1 MLDICY
7 SYGTSFKSSSR
18 GFVSSEILNV
28 LQDTKNDSAPLD
40 QQLLAATSNSGPSKE
55 TSERFGTIS
64 KEEIH
69 DAIEKRVPANTK
81 ESTGWGYNVWL
92 EWCKA
97 RNIDENIL
105 TMDERKVNELMAR
118 FVQEVRRKDGKE
130 YPPSSLNCFVS
141 AVQRYLRE
149 NGRPAVCFL

>member
-1 MLDICY
+1 MEQVLGLHLEDY
-7 SYGTSFKSSSR
+7 
-18 GFVSSEILNV
+18 VSSEILNV
-28 LQDTKNDSAPLD
+28 LQDPKNDLALLD
-40 QQLLAATSNSGPSKE
+40 QHSLAATSNSGPFKE

-69 DAIEKRVPANTK
+69 DAIEKRVPTNTRK
-81 ESTGWGYNVWL
+81 STGWGYKVWL

-97 RNIDENIL
+97 GNIDENIL
-105 TMDERKVNELMAR
+105 TMDETNVNELMAR

-130 YPPSSLNCFVS
+130 YPPSSLNCVVS

-149 NGRPAVCFL
+149 NWTPCSLFLRREK

>member
-1 MLDICY
+1 MEQVLDLHLED
-7 SYGTSFKSSSR
+7 
-18 GFVSSEILNV
+18 FVSSEILNV
-28 LQDTKNDSAPLD
+28 LQDPKNDLAPLD
-40 QQLLAATSNSGPSKE
+40 QQSLAATSNSGSSKE

-81 ESTGWGYNVWL
+81 KSTGWGYKVWL

-105 TMDERKVNELMAR
+105 TMDETKVNELMAR
-118 FVQEVRRKDGKE
+118 SQTNRWKRISSVFTQLQCFCCPTLLEGEWTPCCLFLRREK
-130 YPPSSLNCFVS
+130 
-141 AVQRYLRE
+141 
-149 NGRPAVCFL
+149 